1 MPGLSWPVTGHGI
14 HLCNGL
20 LLLLQERS
28 LEAEQLQREREQRA
42 KQAAQAQ
49 GELARQAT
57 IIQQLQVQLRRAR
70 DAPAGSISA
79 AQVTPSAHHNAYTN
93 LCMSSSSAML
103 RCHQEEVE
111 APSAFGS
118 VLHATAACFIC

>member
-70 DAPAGSISA
+70 EFLSGGPMHHFRLPQHAGS
-79 AQVTPSAHHNAYTN
+79 H
-93 LCMSSSSAML
+93 
-103 RCHQEEVE
+103 
-111 APSAFGS
+111 
-118 VLHATAACFIC
+118 AACGPAC